1 MDKNNLRKLCKNKRE
16 SIQERHNKSQAILE
30 NLKTLKLIEN
40 VKIVGMYASF
50 KDEVE
55 TLGIFSYLKKF
66 DIVVAYPKVIDK
78 HVMKFYIVEDLSDL
92 EKGTYGILEPKG
104 LEKEVEPDVIIVPG
118 LAFSEKM
125 DRLGYGAGYYDRY
138 LENKDVLKIGLC
150 YQDLVIEDIEID
162 EHDVKMDYVIT
173 EEKIYKK

>member
-16 SIQERHNKSQAILE
+16 SIQEKHERSQAILE
-30 NLKTLKLIEN
+30 NLKTLKLVEN
-40 VKIVGMYASF
+40 ARVVGLYASF
-50 KDEVE
+50 KGEVE
-55 TLGIFSYLKKF
+55 TEEIFFYLKKF
-66 DIVVAYPKVIDK
+66 SVEVAYPKTIGK
-78 HVMKFYIVEDLSDL
+78 NVMKFYIIEDLSDL
-92 EKGTYGILEPKG
+92 ESGAYGILEPKG

-138 LENKDVLKIGLC
+138 LDNKEVLKIGLC
-150 YQDLVIEDIEID
+150 YQDLIVESLETD

-173 EEKIYKK
+173 EDKIYKK